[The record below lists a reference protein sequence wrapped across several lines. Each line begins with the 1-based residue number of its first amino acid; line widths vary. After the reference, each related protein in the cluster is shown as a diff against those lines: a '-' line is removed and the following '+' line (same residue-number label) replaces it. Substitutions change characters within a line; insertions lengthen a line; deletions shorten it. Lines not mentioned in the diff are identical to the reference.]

1 MQQLFK
7 KKIYVFDVDN
17 TLVDWNNLKTLFH
30 DISYSFE
37 ITKIQKSL
45 NQRRGLRNNPPLQ
58 LPLCSPLPI
67 HPELLQFLKHL
78 RDNKEII
85 VIFSDLPHPE
95 LHDVFEKFQI
105 QLIIDGQDIASTK
118 PLPDGLWQIASQ
130 YSVPASEIIFIGD
143 QDKTDF
149 HSAIRAGVQ
158 YFSVDHLKQI
168 GWREF
173 YHRLT

>member
-1 MQQLFK
+1 MSQFFK

-17 TLVDWNNLKTLFH
+17 TLIDWSNLKTLLH
-30 DISYSFE
+30 NLSYTLQL
-37 ITKIQKSL
+37 IKTQKILDKQ
-45 NQRRGLRNNPPLQ
+45 RGLRDCSPLQ
-58 LPLCSPLPI
+58 LPISSPFPI
-67 HPELLQFLKHL
+67 NPELLEFLKHL
-78 RDNKEII
+78 RGNKENI

-95 LHDVFEKFQI
+95 LFALFQKFQI
-105 QLIIDGQDIASTK
+105 QLIVDGQAIRATK

-130 YSVPASEIIFIGD
+130 YGVPMSEIILIGD

-149 HSAIRAGVQ
+149 HSAIKAGAQYCDVQ
-158 YFSVDHLKQI
+158 DLKQI